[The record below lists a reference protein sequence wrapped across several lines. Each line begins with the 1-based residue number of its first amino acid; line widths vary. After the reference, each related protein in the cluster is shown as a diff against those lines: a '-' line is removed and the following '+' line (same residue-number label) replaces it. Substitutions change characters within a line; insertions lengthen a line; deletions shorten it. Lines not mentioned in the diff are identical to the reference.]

1 MRYMRGRRARRVMRP
16 RRIMHPVVRRS
27 LRRQRRM
34 MRRQSRRMLFGS
46 FILLALA
53 GSHHKHK
60 FHSDDLDRIERHY
73 NKPAEDLTEEEL
85 LEAMKKLG
93 IKKLE
98 LTEEED
104 SYFDDLED

>member
-1 MRYMRGRRARRVMRP
+1 MRGRRVRRVMRP
-16 RRIMHPVVRRS
+16 RRVIHPIVRRN
-27 LRRQRRM
+27 LRRQRRI

-53 GSHHKHK
+53 GSYHKHK
-60 FHSDDLDRIERHY
+60 FHRDDLDRIERY
-73 NKPAEDLTEEEL
+73 YDKPAEDLTEEEL

-104 SYFDDLED
+104 RYLDDSEDY

>member
-1 MRYMRGRRARRVMRP
+1 MRP
-16 RRIMHPVVRRS
+16 RRILHPVFRRS
-27 LRRQRRM
+27 LRKQRRI
-34 MRRQSRRMLFGS
+34 MRRQSRRMLFRS

-53 GSHHKHK
+53 GSHHRHK
-60 FHSDDLDRIERHY
+60 FHSDDLDRIERYY

-85 LEAMKKLG
+85 KDAMKKLG

-104 SYFDDLED
+104 SFFDDLED

>member
-1 MRYMRGRRARRVMRP
+1 MRGRRSRRVTRP
-16 RRIMHPVVRRS
+16 RRIMLPTVRRS

-46 FILLALA
+46 FILLALS

-60 FHSDDLDRIERHY
+60 FHSDDLDRIEKHY
-73 NKPAEDLTEEEL
+73 NKPVEDLTEEEL
-85 LEAMKKLG
+85 IDAMKKLG

-98 LTEEED
+98 LTEEENNYLD
-104 SYFDDLED
+104 EMED